1 MLEHWKQE
9 LPVKGIQ
16 KITPVSGGDVNDA
29 YRIDTDGEPCFLLV
43 QKGRAE
49 DFYAAEIAGLK
60 AMAEAGITA
69 PKVLGNG
76 QIEGDA
82 FLLLEYL
89 DEGAGSQWDLGQM
102 VQRCTLNIRRMTNSV
117 FIYRMKAETSVS
129 IMLGRIP
136 GGSCSSMKGWISC
149 GIV

>member
-1 MLEHWKQE
+1 MRNMLEHWKQE
-9 LPVKGIQ
+9 LPVEGIK

-76 QIEGDA
+76 QIEGNA

-89 DEGAGSQWDLGQM
+89 DAMVNKPRGVRGSWWSLIEAVLPINTAYTGD
-102 VQRCTLNIRRMTNSV
+102 
-117 FIYRMKAETSVS
+117 Y
-129 IMLGRIP
+129 
-136 GGSCSSMKGWISC
+136 
-149 GIV
+149 